1 MKRLGAS
8 FDRLL
13 TSFSVVGMC
22 LIAGITLMVTAK
34 VVMRYFFNS
43 PIVWVIDI
51 TEYAM
56 LFITF
61 LGTAWVLKKEAHVIM
76 DLIIDRLSYR
86 GRRIAILITSVA
98 ASVVCLI
105 ITWYGVAVG
114 LDWYNINYYY
124 QGALDIPAF
133 YLEAVIP
140 LGMFLVAIQFLRR
153 ARDNWKL
160 LKTPE
165 NGVVKPNTE
174 G

>member
-13 TSFSVVGMC
+13 TYFSVVGMS
-22 LIAGITLMVTAK
+22 LIAGIMLLVVAK
-34 VVMRYFFNS
+34 VAMRYFFNN

-61 LGTAWVLKKEAHVIM
+61 LGTAWLLKKEGHVIM
-76 DLIIDRLSYR
+76 DLLLDRLNR
-86 GRRIAILITSVA
+86 KGRHMAIVITSVA
-98 ASVVCLI
+98 AATTCFI
-105 ITWYGVAVG
+105 ITWYGVVVG
-114 LDWYNINYYY
+114 LDWYNINYFY

-140 LGMFLVAIQFLRR
+140 VGMLLVAIQFMRR
-153 ARDNWKL
+153 AYSNWKL
-160 LKTPE
+160 MRAQ
-165 NGVVKPNTE
+165 
-174 G
+174 